1 MTNGTVDSPAILDN
15 SNPEREEP
23 SIYDDAVENRAPIDD
38 TVRKENNTITVSTT
52 IPNVVPL
59 REYKDDKEKE
69 VSNRTHNTVSKIPI
83 PVKSPRCSLSE
94 STPETNTQNTKS
106 IMGNEVEISS
116 TPAAAAR
123 EKDAS

>member
-1 MTNGTVDSPAILDN
+1 MTNGTVDSLTSP
-15 SNPEREEP
+15 NPEREELW
-23 SIYDDAVENRAPIDD
+23 IYADAVEIQAPVDD
-38 TVRKENNTITVSTT
+38 TVRKENSTITASTT
-52 IPNVVPL
+52 IPNVPPL

-69 VSNRTHNTVSKIPI
+69 ASNRTYNTISKIPI

-106 IMGNEVEISS
+106 GVGNEIEKSS
-116 TPAAAAR
+116 TPAAITR